1 MNLKEFHELFLKKD
15 AISLITSHEM
25 RELCNK
31 FALILSKTINITN
44 SVNEN
49 SNPLEKLLG
58 ENLKPRGNVRRKTK
72 KKSN

>member
-1 MNLKEFHELFLKKD
+1 
-15 AISLITSHEM
+15 M